1 MPELSIVVACYNEE
15 TVLEQSVREID
26 RTMEIFRCDYELIFV
41 DDCSRDRTRDLIQ
54 RLCEN
59 HPERKAIFH
68 ERNKGRGSTVM
79 DGIRASSAPYV
90 GFLDIDLEVHSRYI
104 PSMLLAL
111 RDGADV
117 VIAYRTYQLQMCFDD
132 ILRDVLSVG
141 YRRLVRWLL
150 RLPMRDTEAGYK
162 FFRRDRILPI
172 LDQCRDEKWFW
183 DTEVMALAYWA
194 GLGIVEIPCTFVRRW
209 DRESTVR
216 PFRDSWDYLR
226 ALLRFRRR
234 MKEQKILGSRPQSD
248 RDRL

>member
-1 MPELSIVVACYNEE
+1 MPELSIVIACYNEE
-15 TVLEQSVREID
+15 AVLEESVRQID
-26 RTMEIFRCDYELIFV
+26 RIMTMFRCEYELIFV
-41 DDCSRDRTRDLIQ
+41 DDCSRDRTRHLIQ
-54 RLCEN
+54 TLCEN
-59 HPERKAIFH
+59 HPARTAILH
-68 ERNKGRGSTVM
+68 EKNKGRGGTVT

-90 GFLDIDLEVHSRYI
+90 GFLDIDLEVHARYI

-117 VIAYRTYQLQMCFDD
+117 AAAYRTYQVQMCFDD

-162 FFRRDRILPI
+162 FFRREKILPI
-172 LDQCRDEKWFW
+172 LGRCRDQRWFW

-194 GLGIVEIPCTFVRRW
+194 GLNIAEIPCTFVRRW

-216 PFRDSWDYLR
+216 PFRDSWDYFR
-226 ALLRFRRR
+226 ALLKFRKR
-234 MKEQKILGSRPQSD
+234 MNEERITDVRSEFDSA
-248 RDRL
+248 